1 MPAFGVAAC
10 VQLIFSLGPFAWA
23 RFFVYTAMCS
33 VFYAVRG
40 FTGVYLG
47 WDGFRD
53 EDEGTEMVG
62 VGGGGVGG
70 GEAREP
76 GGRGFDSRGGDDEDG
91 VDGERET
98 SGLLVKGAS
107 SS

>member
-1 MPAFGVAAC
+1 M
-10 VQLIFSLGPFAWA
+10 QLIFSLGPFAWA

-53 EDEGTEMVG
+53 EDEGTEMVC
-62 VGGGGVGG
+62 VGSGGVGS
-70 GEAREP
+70 EAREP
-76 GGRGFDSRGGDDEDG
+76 GGRGFDTDGGDEEDG

-98 SGLLVKGAS
+98 SGLLVKSAS

>member
-1 MPAFGVAAC
+1 M
-10 VQLIFSLGPFAWA
+10 QLIFSLGPLAWA

-40 FTGVYLG
+40 FTGVYLE

-76 GGRGFDSRGGDDEDG
+76 GGRGFDSRGGDEEDG
-91 VDGERET
+91 VDGEIET

>member
-62 VGGGGVGG
+62 VGGSGVGG

-76 GGRGFDSRGGDDEDG
+76 GGRGFDTDGGDEEDG

-98 SGLLVKGAS
+98 SGLLVKSAS

>member
-1 MPAFGVAAC
+1 
-10 VQLIFSLGPFAWA
+10 
-23 RFFVYTAMCS
+23 
-33 VFYAVRG
+33 
-40 FTGVYLG
+40 
-47 WDGFRD
+47 
-53 EDEGTEMVG
+53 MVG

-76 GGRGFDSRGGDDEDG
+76 GGRGFDSRGGDEEDG
-91 VDGERET
+91 VDGEMET

>member
-1 MPAFGVAAC
+1 MRAAHLL
-10 VQLIFSLGPFAWA
+10 VGSVRVA

-40 FTGVYLG
+40 FTGVYLE

-76 GGRGFDSRGGDDEDG
+76 GGRGFDSRGGDEEDG
-91 VDGERET
+91 VDGEMET